1 MRISHVP
8 FLFIIL
14 CYYFWIHHTVYFT
27 VVSGQIVEDQQQ
39 SLLQLKNSL
48 RFEQEKSHKLVFWNS
63 STNCCKWTGVTC
75 DQEGHVIGLDLNG
88 ESINGGFDNSSTLFN
103 LQSLRIL
110 NLSVNNFSSQIPS
123 GFSKLK
129 NLTYLNLSHAGF
141 VGQIPIDISS
151 LARLVT
157 LDISSLSFL
166 YKQPLKLES
175 LNLHMLV
182 QNFTMIRQLYMDGV
196 SVSAEGKEWINAL
209 LQLPTLQELSMSNC
223 NLSGPLDPSLTRL
236 QNLSII
242 RLDQNNLSSPVPQ
255 TFADFPN
262 LTTLHLSSC
271 ELTGI
276 FPEKIFQVATLSDID
291 LSFNYD
297 LNGSLPELP
306 PNGSLQKLIVSH
318 TRFSGALPASIGNL
332 RQLSVLDL
340 SNCNFSGT
348 LPRSM
353 SGLKELTSLLFSF
366 NNFTG
371 PIPSLNMSRNLTHL
385 DFSHNYFTGSITY
398 VHLEGLRKQ
407 VQIDFQDNLL
417 DGNIPSSIFALPL
430 VQSIYLSNNHFRGQL
445 DDFSNISSSMLETL
459 DLRSNNL
466 EGPIPPSIFNL
477 TSLKVLELSFNK
489 LNGRIKLD
497 VLQKL
502 SNLTTLAL
510 SHNNLSVDTNLT
522 NVGLISSFHNMSS
535 LGLASCYLTEFPSF
549 LKNHSR
555 ITTLDLSSNHIRG
568 SIPAWIWQLN
578 SLVQLNLS
586 HNFLSSLEGSV
597 QNTSS
602 HLSVL
607 DLHDNQLQ
615 GKLQIF
621 PVHAT
626 YLDYSSNNFSFTIP
640 TDAATRLSSIIFL
653 SLSKNNL
660 SGSIPQFLCNSS
672 QLLVLDVSYNHF
684 NGMIPECLTQSGSIA
699 VLNLQHN
706 KFNGSIPDKF
716 PVSCAL
722 RTLDLNSNLLK
733 GPIPK
738 SLENCSSLEVLDLGN
753 NEVDDGFP
761 YFLNSI
767 STFRVLVLRG
777 NKFHGHIQCPDTNS
791 SWPMLQIFDVAFNK
805 FSGLLPGKCFK
816 TWKAMKLDEYH
827 DASKLNHITSAVLTF
842 GGIYYQDSV
851 TLTIK
856 GLQLEFVKV
865 LNLITAVDFSSN
877 NFNGTVPEELIDF
890 TGLYALNLSHNGLT
904 GQIPSLGNLISL
916 ESLDLS
922 SNNLG
927 GEIPSSIANL
937 SFLSYLDLSHN
948 FLEGKIPVGTQL
960 QSFDASSF
968 VGNVELCGPPLTK
981 ICSDTSNGKEEAP
994 DVHRDYADKF
1004 DWIYVLI
1011 GVGFGVGA
1019 GIVVAPSLFLERT
1032 KKWSNR
1038 KIDKALIVVLPL
1050 FGWTWIPIHDDED
1063 NDDEEEA
1070 EKDTKENNSDMEE
1083 DCDYREMQNNL
1094 VHQRFRGRYCA
1105 FCSKLHI
1112 SNKKVIHDPR
1122 CTCFPSP
1129 PISTSTYLDSYS
1141 SHSHS

>member
-371 PIPSLNMSRNLTHL
+371 PIPSLNMSRNLKHL

-640 TDAATRLSSIIFL
+640 TDAAT
-653 SLSKNNL
+653 
-660 SGSIPQFLCNSS
+660 P
-672 QLLVLDVSYNHF
+672 
-684 NGMIPECLTQSGSIA
+684 
-699 VLNLQHN
+699 
-706 KFNGSIPDKF
+706 
-716 PVSCAL
+716 
-722 RTLDLNSNLLK
+722 
-733 GPIPK
+733 
-738 SLENCSSLEVLDLGN
+738 
-753 NEVDDGFP
+753 
-761 YFLNSI
+761 
-767 STFRVLVLRG
+767 
-777 NKFHGHIQCPDTNS
+777 
-791 SWPMLQIFDVAFNK
+791 
-805 FSGLLPGKCFK
+805 
-816 TWKAMKLDEYH
+816 
-827 DASKLNHITSAVLTF
+827 
-842 GGIYYQDSV
+842 
-851 TLTIK
+851 
-856 GLQLEFVKV
+856 
-865 LNLITAVDFSSN
+865 VDFSSN